1 MGLELDHQLTIDNI
15 QHVFSQKVTGNK
27 LRRLL
32 RYLSGELFSLD
43 LISRCWHRVDI
54 AVDSPKPR
62 PRMFHEISTGK
73 GCLYVFG
80 GLTVSEEPGDAT
92 LIPCNDLWEFKLQ
105 TMSWNLLHDGKG
117 WENDASI
124 PSPRFLHKLTMVKS
138 LLYAQKKDHNGL
150 IIAGGRDA
158 KSESLYSNYTFDLVD
173 KKYVGAGAPLVFS
186 TLSNRH
192 KPQKQ
197 GANKAI
203 DASYFKCSAIGKS
216 LNINYHDSVI
226 VSFVDEDGHRRRSLD
241 LSAPPPPGDS
251 NDVDESIIIYAPT
264 KEGTND
270 PSCNPLLSYRLGKKL
285 GLPMPLPLHK
295 KGTQDRFSLPSQF
308 LTRTIPHNLRYPTGG
323 IFGQNIVIVGFLPNE
338 FDVSIFIYNKPTGKW
353 SRLNI
358 FCAHDYGLHRFWG
371 GFVWSSHH
379 KVVLLGNY
387 VTSRTT
393 SSMRYFLSM
402 ITVSLPVMNIL
413 TSLELAGGHLPCTK
427 PGHHHHHREGFTSG
441 PSVGKNQAGSNLN
454 PADCQESETLTSCE
468 EISSLSQLD
477 LSEEEDVS
485 LPARKFLTFS
495 GYSAVSARSDGRK
508 IHNKATFSE
517 YVHYAAPKVKFTNV
531 RSVFPPAAITLGRNA
546 FDRYGDMISD
556 FELILS
562 NGDRVPVCMVILMER
577 WGKYFVDLLS
587 RAYVKAIDQFERD
600 QIQSFSFQTLRL
612 SKSSDVSEDFSGSR
626 GSVSDSSRDDSSS
639 DRVKEKFQL
648 KMNVAG
654 INGSKPLQKDAPQ
667 FRLPFQDK
675 SPLAESLRDYTSV
688 DPHNSSPERRSSVG
702 LNISG
707 LLILYL
713 HLRHIPAQLPLPS
726 EPIPDVPASPSSYRS
741 SSRNNSL
748 DPLSPRASLLHTLS
762 VLRNIPK
769 LPKGSPFTS
778 PRGSLSMHGDQVIRH
793 KQWHKQREDAKENKD
808 IKDAKETDN
817 SGILTPSSR
826 KSSDSGISSL
836 IMPSMPRLA
845 SGDLEKR
852 SETPKLGSHSRDD
865 LYGQGSDEQKQGK
878 PLLDFNTVDPTSF
891 KLEPSLIPRKLY
903 IPFGTTS
910 IKAFAEFFY
919 TGQVGNKWTLR
930 PCALDCLLMAR
941 YFKVPLLYD
950 LICEVLF
957 GIIGRKEALVIK
969 ESHKYKKKFTAI
981 FSKIETP
988 LSLNFKFPLD
998 EFEGFLDT
1006 IDDGFL
1012 DLALLRKLS
1021 NVHKLLHSSVTS
1033 KRNSPSIGKS
1043 FDGSMSSPE
1052 KRLSRD
1058 ELHSP
1063 LSPTEA
1069 NVTGL
1074 SSDNTSEDAS
1084 EEEPAVALHYLDPEE
1099 RNAIFGQRSKSIF
1112 DRSALD
1118 SARRTQSFDVDLED
1132 LKDSKEKAL
1141 TCTLESL
1148 VSPDA
1153 PEPSNYVIDLIYETA
1168 SMCTDV
1174 KLMLRAMNAR
1184 QMGLALS
1191 QTKRDYEIFL
1201 DAMNL
1206 NRHDEDPLSMPS
1218 DPRPATGNAPTT
1230 LESTGLSIQLD
1241 KSLKHPLRGS
1251 MSPAKKSPLMKT
1263 GSSGFLLTLS
1273 PTTLNVVK
1281 EENVALGRSSL
1292 MSVKSRAAQDSTT
1305 ANVEKPAS
1313 MMRLKSEFKMSVG
1326 ANAARAEPVRRTHTE
1341 RHYNSVDPMNK
1352 EPGSSDELDNDD
1364 LQLIQTT
1371 NSRSSRSR
1379 LFGRLRGF
1387 TSKESPDLKRSQSSA
1402 SVFSMPSNKSPGTE
1416 KRGFFGLRKKH

>member
-15 QHVFSQKVTGNK
+15 QHVFSQKVTSNK

-54 AVDSPKPR
+54 AVGSPKPR

-73 GCLYVFG
+73 DCLYVFG
-80 GLTVSEEPGDAT
+80 GLIVPEEPGDAT
-92 LIPCNDLWEFKLQ
+92 LVPCNDLWKFDLQ
-105 TMSWNLLHDGKG
+105 TKSWILLHDGKG
-117 WENDASI
+117 WENDGSI
-124 PSPRFLHKLTMVKS
+124 PSPRFLHKLTIVKS
-138 LLYAQKKDHNGL
+138 LVYTQRKDHSGL

-173 KKYVGAGAPLVFS
+173 KNYVGAGAPLVFS
-186 TLSNRH
+186 TLPNSH
-192 KPQKQ
+192 KPQRQ
-197 GANKAI
+197 NSSKA
-203 DASYFKCSAIGKS
+203 ASYFKCSPIGKS

-226 VSFVDEDGHRRRSLD
+226 VSFVDEDGRRRRSLD
-241 LSAPPPPGDS
+241 LSVPPPPGDG
-251 NDVDESIIIYAPT
+251 NDVNESIIIYAPT
-264 KEGTND
+264 NEGTND

-295 KGTQDRFSLPSQF
+295 KGAQDLSTLPSQF

-358 FCAHDYGLHRFWG
+358 FCSHDYGLHRFWG

-379 KVVLLGNY
+379 KVILLGNY

-427 PGHHHHHREGFTSG
+427 PGHHHHREGFTSEN
-441 PSVGKNQAGSNLN
+441 SEATSHAGASLN
-454 PADCQESETLTSCE
+454 AAECQESETLTSCE
-468 EISSLSQLD
+468 EISLLSPLD
-477 LSEEEDVS
+477 LSEEDDAPMPS
-485 LPARKFLTFS
+485 RKFLTIS
-495 GYSAVSARSDGRK
+495 GYSAVSARSEGRK
-508 IHNKATFSE
+508 THTKATFSE

-562 NGDRVPVCMVILMER
+562 NGDRIPVCMVILMER

-612 SKSSDVSEDFSGSR
+612 SKSSDVSEDFIGSR
-626 GSVSDSSRDDSSS
+626 GSISDSSRDDSSAE
-639 DRVKEKFQL
+639 RVKEKFHLQM
-648 KMNVAG
+648 KVAV
-654 INGSKPLQKDAPQ
+654 NGNNSLQKDAPQ

-675 SPLAESLRDYTSV
+675 SPLTESLRDNASV

-713 HLRHIPAQLPLPS
+713 HLRHIPAQLPLPT

-748 DPLSPRASLLHTLS
+748 DPLSPRASLMHTLS

-778 PRGSLSMHGDQVIRH
+778 PRGSLSMHGEQTTRH
-793 KQWHKQREDAKENKD
+793 KQWFKSRDDNKD
-808 IKDAKETDN
+808 TN
-817 SGILTPSSR
+817 QNTGIITPPSR

-836 IMPSMPRLA
+836 VMPPLPRLA
-845 SGDLEKR
+845 SGDLDKR

-865 LYGQGSDEQKQGK
+865 LYGHSGDEQKQGK
-878 PLLDFNTVDPTSF
+878 PLLDFDTVDPTSF

-930 PCALDCLLMAR
+930 PCALDCMLMAR

-969 ESHKYKKKFTAI
+969 EGHKYKKKFMAL

-1021 NVHKLLHSSVTS
+1021 NVHKLLHSSVAS
-1033 KRNSPSIGKS
+1033 KRNSPSIGRS

-1052 KRLSRD
+1052 KRTSRD
-1058 ELHSP
+1058 GLHSP
-1063 LSPTEA
+1063 RSPPDVNSA
-1069 NVTGL
+1069 NL

-1084 EEEPAVALHYLDPEE
+1084 EDEPAVALHYLDPEE

-1118 SARRTQSFDVDLED
+1118 SARRTQSFEADLEE

-1201 DAMNL
+1201 DAMNVSR
-1206 NRHDEDPLSMPS
+1206 NDEDSFQTSTNPVNVASN
-1218 DPRPATGNAPTT
+1218 ATSKAT
-1230 LESTGLSIQLD
+1230 TGLMPAGLAQLD
-1241 KSLKHPLRGS
+1241 KNLKPPQRTA
-1251 MSPAKKSPLMKT
+1251 MSPAKKSPLLKT
-1263 GSSGFLLTLS
+1263 GSSGFLLTIS
-1273 PTTLNVVK
+1273 PTTLNIAK
-1281 EENVALGRSSL
+1281 EETWPLGTPSLSSI
-1292 MSVKSRAAQDSTT
+1292 KSRSAQDSNALT
-1305 ANVEKPAS
+1305 NEKPLS
-1313 MMRLKSEFKMSVG
+1313 MMRLKSEYKMSGG
-1326 ANAARAEPVRRTHTE
+1326 ANAARGEPVRRTHTE
-1341 RHYNSVDPMNK
+1341 RHLNSVDPMTK
-1352 EPGSSDELDNDD
+1352 EAGSSDELDDDD

-1387 TSKESPDLKRSQSSA
+1387 TSKEAPDLKRSQSSA
-1402 SVFSMPSNKSPGTE
+1402 SVFSIPSSKSTGTT
-1416 KRGFFGLRKKH
+1416 KRGFLGLRKKS